1 MWDIEYDYIEDWLDL
16 QDTSTVATIFAAF
29 EVLQQEGPAL
39 GRPLV
44 DTLKG
49 TEVSNLKELR
59 PSSPDNSEIRILF
72 AFDLVRHAV
81 MLLAGNKASG
91 KRTKDKWSGWYKK
104 AIPQAEKLFE
114 KHQNALTS
122 SIKEED

>member
-1 MWDIEYDYIEDWLDL
+1 MWDVEYDYIEDWLDL
-16 QDTSTVATIFAAF
+16 QDPSSVAAIFAAF
-29 EVLQQEGPAL
+29 EVLQHEGPAL

-81 MLLAGNKASG
+81 MLLAGNKAGG
-91 KRTKDKWSGWYKK
+91 KRTKDKWNGLYKK
-104 AIPQAEKLFE
+104 AIPQAEKLFA
-114 KHQNALTS
+114 KHQNTLVN